1 MPASAPTI
9 MPHNSFGSATVSARS
24 SQAVICTLQSVHVN
38 SALMLQRMHGSSSSL
53 GTSPKSSGSYWQS
66 NGVSS
71 DAEDVR
77 SSSSANGSMPHLEV
91 CQSLVLP
98 PQLGP
103 GIAHALLQSQHHL

>member
-1 MPASAPTI
+1 M
-9 MPHNSFGSATVSARS
+9 R
-24 SQAVICTLQSVHVN
+24 VN
-38 SALMLQRMHGSSSSL
+38 FALMLQRMHGSSSSL

-91 CQSLVLP
+91 CGSLVP
-98 PQLGP
+98 PAQLGT
-103 GIAHALLQSQHHL
+103 GMTHALLQLQYHL

>member
-1 MPASAPTI
+1 M
-9 MPHNSFGSATVSARS
+9 
-24 SQAVICTLQSVHVN
+24 
-38 SALMLQRMHGSSSSL
+38 QRMHGSSSSL

-91 CQSLVLP
+91 RGSLVLP
-98 PQLGP
+98 AQLGL
-103 GIAHALLQSQHHL
+103 GMTHALCNRNTISRADLMADPDIPTSTASAGRLGGQCGP